1 MRSIKKLAA
10 ILLALLLVMN
20 ITGCSA
26 LVLNEEKDAKS
37 VVATIDGTELL
48 KGDFTE
54 YYQFYMFVQEAYGQ
68 SVKGTKEEMKEVKL
82 TLFKDYILA
91 NLQKLECEAAGET
104 VDEKTIDESVT
115 ALVDQAKKTFPE
127 VGEYESVLKK
137 YGYTEES
144 ILTTADEMLTLM
156 QYNNI
161 YTQGKVDFSHVGSQ
175 LAATVEG
182 DELSMGMFY
191 YYVIMEYLVSA
202 MNGDTTAN
210 LYDTD
215 AFYEKCYTYMVSG
228 YKALLYAQ
236 ENGLELTEEVINENY
251 GTIDLLDAYYGLNQ
265 YAKEMFFVT
274 DEQIAEVSELIA
286 KCLAAQQLMF
296 EEYADGLEITDEA
309 LKSHYELYE
318 SDYDTSTVSAYHI
331 LTEDEDFAAQ
341 LIAEAGTTKDGF
353 MAVYEKYK
361 EDSRVT
367 QAMDL
372 GSFGRGQMV
381 AEFEDCAFSLGE
393 GGVGNCVTSFGTHL
407 VYVYDANLTEVSFES
422 VKEKVL
428 EDYRDEQINYYG
440 QNYIDEKISDM
451 KDKPGE
457 YKVLPTELL
466 SEYLYEKYNVDID
479 EKAAVR

>member
-1 MRSIKKLAA
+1 
-10 ILLALLLVMN
+10 
-20 ITGCSA
+20 
-26 LVLNEEKDAKS
+26 
-37 VVATIDGTELL
+37 
-48 KGDFTE
+48 
-54 YYQFYMFVQEAYGQ
+54 
-68 SVKGTKEEMKEVKL
+68 
-82 TLFKDYILA
+82 
-91 NLQKLECEAAGET
+91 
-104 VDEKTIDESVT
+104 
-115 ALVDQAKKTFPE
+115 
-127 VGEYESVLKK
+127 
-137 YGYTEES
+137 
-144 ILTTADEMLTLM
+144 
-156 QYNNI
+156 
-161 YTQGKVDFSHVGSQ
+161 
-175 LAATVEG
+175 
-182 DELSMGMFY
+182 
-191 YYVIMEYLVSA
+191 
-202 MNGDTTAN
+202 
-210 LYDTD
+210 
-215 AFYEKCYTYMVSG
+215 MVSG